1 MKKQSLNSR
10 VIQNNHKLPT
20 NDLSK
25 MANKTCEKRQL
36 GFMISKGVVLD
47 DIHWDDEILVMFE
60 ESFGNNQ

>member
-1 MKKQSLNSR
+1 
-10 VIQNNHKLPT
+10 
-20 NDLSK
+20 